1 MTSARVAAVAAAA
14 VALLAPA
21 APAVGA
27 SERALVPAATE
38 AAGPAGNEAWA
49 TEAAVPVGVEVS
61 PAEIPSPRE
70 PEAQTESP
78 SPAEPGAP
86 TEAPVRPTREDAVKA
101 PTLGFL
107 VAQGGLWS
115 TQVPRA
121 AGGELRTVAG
131 STDAPR
137 EADQVI
143 TVRVEVET
151 GLGVDG
157 SEFARQ
163 VITTLNDPRG
173 WGHDGSVVFERTAE
187 AADFDVVL
195 ASPETTDEL
204 CVPLA
209 TEGEVSCAIDGRAI
223 LNAERWAQGAEPFL
237 EAGGTV
243 FEYRRY
249 LVNHEVGH
257 LLGHGHEPC
266 PEPGATA
273 PVMLQQTL
281 WLHGCVPNG
290 WPAATG

>member
-38 AAGPAGNEAWA
+38 AAGPVAHETWA
-49 TEAAVPVGVEVS
+49 TEAAVPAGVEASTAEAAS
-61 PAEIPSPRE
+61 P
-70 PEAQTESP
+70 PEVA
-78 SPAEPGAP
+78 
-86 TEAPVRPTREDAVKA
+86 TEAPSPPKPGARTEAPAGTALGDAIKA

-115 TQVPRA
+115 TDVPRA

-131 STDAPR
+131 TTDAPR
-137 EADQVI
+137 EADQVV

-163 VITTLNDPRG
+163 VMTTLNDPRG